1 MRRVAGERNSRSRLA
16 RGLATLALAPAILLL
31 LASPANAHAG
41 FVSSDPAAGTILP
54 AAPRSVS
61 VRFTEVIDAAQSEL
75 AIAGPDQRR
84 LTGVATR
91 RDPRDATRLTA
102 TLPTGLARGTYTVR
116 WRVLSVDGHP
126 VSSGFRFAIGAPSAA
141 LTTVSGSGDTP
152 TALGGIGRGLG
163 DAGLL
168 SLLGLCAFAP
178 LVVRPALGR
187 LGRRSGRGPATESD
201 VLRRLVPWQAAAAGC
216 ALVGCLVVAV
226 DTVAQTRGISPGQAL
241 TRPHDMVSLLT
252 NGRTG
257 VLLGIRTLGLA
268 ALLAVLLAQLLLG
281 RAARMALH
289 LVLGAASAG
298 LLLTISLS
306 SHAAG
311 GADRPVAVVLDWAHL
326 LAAGV
331 WIGGLLALALCG
343 LASAKRLLR
352 SDLDAAADTVAALTR
367 SFATGAQV
375 CMVAIAATGIYSV
388 LVHTDGI
395 REFGGSAWGVELTV
409 KLALLA
415 TVLIVAGANTV
426 SLVPRVS
433 ARAASLSARLT
444 ACGDL
449 AVAVRLELAL
459 AGVLICVAAVLAGTA
474 PPDLVV

>member
-1 MRRVAGERNSRSRLA
+1 MRHVFRQGISRAGLA
-16 RGLATLALAPAILLL
+16 KGLATLALAPAILLM
-31 LASPANAHAG
+31 LASPASAHAG
-41 FVSSDPAAGTILP
+41 FVSSDPAAGSVLAT
-54 AAPRSVS
+54 APSSVS

-84 LTGVATR
+84 LSGTATR

-102 TLPTGLARGTYTVR
+102 ALPGGLARGTYTVR

-126 VSSGFRFAIGAPSAA
+126 VSSGFRFAIGAPTTA
-141 LTTVSGSGDTP
+141 LTAVSGSGDTP
-152 TALGGIGRGLG
+152 SVLSGIGRGLG

-187 LGRRSGRGPATESD
+187 LGRLAEQGDATEAD

-216 ALVGCLVVAV
+216 ALLGCLVVAV
-226 DTVAQTRGISPGQAL
+226 DTVAQTRGITPGQAL
-241 TRPHDMVSLLT
+241 TRPHDIVALLT

-257 VLLGIRTLGLA
+257 VLLGVRTLGVT

-281 RAARMALH
+281 RAARVAVDLAM
-289 LVLGAASAG
+289 GTAAAG

-326 LAAGV
+326 LAAGI

-343 LASAKRLLR
+343 LAAAKRLLGT
-352 SDLDAAADTVAALTR
+352 DLDAAAATAAALTR

-375 CMVAIAATGIYSV
+375 CMVAIAATGVYSV

-395 REFGGSAWGVELTV
+395 RALGGSAWGIELTV
-409 KLALLA
+409 KLAVLA
-415 TVLIVAGANTV
+415 TILIVAGANTV

-433 ARAASLSARLT
+433 ARAGSLSARLT

-449 AVAVRLELAL
+449 VVAVRIELVL
-459 AGVLICVAAVLAGTA
+459 AGVLICIAAVLAGTA